1 MRFLRA
7 SRGKLGTTGFS
18 PWGSMNKNAKIL
30 IVGHDDI
37 IERALVRHFEA
48 NGFTRTVS
56 SSAIALNTTIQPAV
70 YDFFAEHKPE
80 YIFLTSTRSG
90 GIEANQKQPAEF
102 IYHNLESQNNVVYA
116 ARKFGVKKLLFL
128 ASSCVYP
135 KECPQPMKEEYLLTG
150 ALEKTSEAYAVAK
163 IAGIKLCQAYRRQYG
178 LNAIVAIPATVY
190 GPGSD
195 TDPATAHVLG
205 ALLGKFMD
213 AVKNNSPQVTIWG
226 TGAPRREFLFAD
238 DFVAACLF
246 LMERY
251 EGEEIMHIGSGSD
264 VAIKELA
271 EMIQR
276 VCGYEGRIVFDAS
289 KPDGVLRKLLDSSRL
304 TQLGWRPRVSLEE
317 GIRRTCE
324 HYLSRKSQAISS
336 DARPSLADSVGVP
349 TGIEDGAS
357 GS

>member
-1 MRFLRA
+1 MCPCTIYF
-7 SRGKLGTTGFS
+7 
-18 PWGSMNKNAKIL
+18 MDKNATIL
-30 IVGHDDI
+30 IVGHNDI
-37 IERALVRHFEA
+37 IEKSLTDHFAA
-48 NGFTRTVS
+48 NHFTRVFS
-56 SSAIALNTTIQPAV
+56 SSAIALNTAIQPAV

-116 ARKFGVKKLLFL
+116 SRKFGVKKLLFL

-178 LNAIVAIPATVY
+178 LNAIVAIPATIY
-190 GPGSD
+190 GLGSD

-205 ALLGKFMD
+205 ALLGKFID
-213 AVKNNSPQVTIWG
+213 AVKNTSPEVVIWG
-226 TGAPRREFLFAD
+226 TGAPRREFLFVD

-246 LMERY
+246 LMERC
-251 EGEEIMHIGSGSD
+251 GGDGVMHIGSGSD
-264 VAIKELA
+264 VTIRELA

-276 VCGYEGRIVFDAS
+276 VCGYKGRVVFDAS
-289 KPDGVLRKLLDSSRL
+289 KPDGAMRKLLDSSRL
-304 TQLGWRPRVSLEE
+304 TQMGWRPKVSLEE

-324 HYLSRKSQAISS
+324 HYLSRKW
-336 DARPSLADSVGVP
+336 
-349 TGIEDGAS
+349 
-357 GS
+357 

>member
-1 MRFLRA
+1 MQ
-7 SRGKLGTTGFS
+7 GTPTGYKILCPCTIYF
-18 PWGSMNKNAKIL
+18 MDKNAKIL
-30 IVGHDDI
+30 IIGHNDI
-37 IERALVRHFEA
+37 IEKSLTDHFAA
-48 NGFTRTVS
+48 NHFTRVFS
-56 SSAIALNTTIQPAV
+56 SSAIALNTAIQPAV
-70 YDFFAEHKPE
+70 YDFFAGHKPE
-80 YIFLTSTRSG
+80 YVFLTSTRSG

-135 KECPQPMKEEYLLTG
+135 KGCPQPMKEEYLLTG

-178 LNAIVAIPATVY
+178 LNAIAAIPATIY

-205 ALLGKFMD
+205 ALLGKFID
-213 AVKNNSPQVTIWG
+213 AVKNDSPEVVIWG

-251 EGEEIMHIGSGSD
+251 EGDGVMHIGCGSD
-264 VAIKELA
+264 VTIKELA
-271 EMIQR
+271 EMIQLA
-276 VCGYEGRIVFDAS
+276 CGFKGKIVFDAA

-304 TQLGWRPRVSLEE
+304 TQMGWRPKISLEE
-317 GIRRTCE
+317 GIKRTYE
-324 HYLSRKSQAISS
+324 AYLGRGTGM
-336 DARPSLADSVGVP
+336 PVP
-349 TGIEDGAS
+349 DIFNR
-357 GS
+357 

>member
-1 MRFLRA
+1 MCPYTIYF
-7 SRGKLGTTGFS
+7 
-18 PWGSMNKNAKIL
+18 MNKNATIL
-30 IVGHDDI
+30 IVGHNDI
-37 IERALVRHFEA
+37 IEKSLTDHFA
-48 NGFTRTVS
+48 ADHFTRVFS
-56 SSAIALNTTIQPAV
+56 SAAIALNTAIQPAV

-80 YIFLTSTRSG
+80 YVFLTSTRSG

-150 ALEKTSEAYAVAK
+150 ALEKTSEPYAVAK

-178 LNAIVAIPATVY
+178 LNAIVAIPATIY

-205 ALLGKFMD
+205 ALLGKFIA
-213 AVKNNSPQVTIWG
+213 AVKNNSPQVTILG

-251 EGEEIMHIGSGSD
+251 QGEEIMHIGSGND

-276 VCGYEGRIVFDAS
+276 VCGYKGRIAFDES
-289 KPDGVLRKLLDSSRL
+289 KPDGAMRKLLDSSRL
-304 TQLGWRPRVSLEE
+304 TQLGWRPRISLEE
-317 GIRRTCE
+317 GIRRTHE
-324 HYLSRKSQAISS
+324 AYLKESKR
-336 DARPSLADSVGVP
+336 
-349 TGIEDGAS
+349 
-357 GS
+357 

>member
-1 MRFLRA
+1 
-7 SRGKLGTTGFS
+7 
-18 PWGSMNKNAKIL
+18 MNKDAAIL
-30 IVGHDDI
+30 IVGYNDV
-37 IERALVRHFEA
+37 IEKSLTGHFTA
-48 NGFTRTVS
+48 GHFTRVFS
-56 SSAIALNTTIQPAV
+56 SSAIALNTAIQPAV

-80 YIFLTSTRSG
+80 YVFLTSTRSG
-90 GIEANQKQPAEF
+90 GIEANQKQSAEF

-116 ARKFGVKKLLFL
+116 ARKFGVKKLLYL

-135 KECPQPMKEEYLLTG
+135 KECPQPMKEECLLTG

-163 IAGIKLCQAYRRQYG
+163 IAGIKLCQSYRRQYG

-205 ALLGKFMD
+205 ALLGKFID

-226 TGAPRREFLFAD
+226 TGAPRREFLYAD
-238 DFVAACLF
+238 DLVAACLF

-251 EGEEIMHIGSGSD
+251 QGEEIMHIGPGSD
-264 VAIKELA
+264 VTIKELA

-289 KPDGVLRKLLDSSRL
+289 KPGGAMRKLLDSSRL
-304 TQLGWRPRVSLEE
+304 TQLGWKQKVSLE
-317 GIRRTCE
+317 
-324 HYLSRKSQAISS
+324 
-336 DARPSLADSVGVP
+336 
-349 TGIEDGAS
+349 
-357 GS
+357 